1 MRLPLMLFLLAA
13 LAPVFFGKVRA
24 APLWLV
30 LQALALAWIGAIHH
44 AEWSLHTLIGVLEVV
59 LVRGVLAPWLL
70 LRAIRLRA
78 EPDADLMPSNLFT
91 WAIGTALIVLAF
103 DFGGAAMA
111 DAPALALGVVGAMV
125 AMVLL
130 ILSTNGSPAAQ
141 LVAVLFMFLKQG
153 LDMLLQGSV
162 SGVGIGGS
170 VAVVS
175 TVAVVAIYF
184 LELFVAFLQAFV
196 FMFLTSVFISQ
207 LAHHD
212 EHGHHEGHDHEHAH
226 AHAH

>member
-44 AEWSLHTLIGVLEVV
+44 AEWSPHTLIGVLEVV

-141 LVAVLFMFLKQG
+141 LVAVLFMENAIAVFES
-153 LDMLLQGSV
+153 MLPAPWPLPVHLMLTGV
-162 SGVGIGGS
+162 YLLTVGVGSWLIGRPE
-170 VAVVS
+170 
-175 TVAVVAIYF
+175 I
-184 LELFVAFLQAFV
+184 
-196 FMFLTSVFISQ
+196 
-207 LAHHD
+207 LAPQGHPLPPA
-212 EHGHHEGHDHEHAH
+212 HGDSGA
-226 AHAH
+226 

>member
-141 LVAVLFMFLKQG
+141 LVAVLFMENAIAVFES
-153 LDMLLQGSV
+153 MLPAPWPLPVHLMLTVVYLLTVGVGSWLIGRPENPELQGHP
-162 SGVGIGGS
+162 IPP
-170 VAVVS
+170 
-175 TVAVVAIYF
+175 
-184 LELFVAFLQAFV
+184 
-196 FMFLTSVFISQ
+196 
-207 LAHHD
+207 AHGD
-212 EHGHHEGHDHEHAH
+212 RA
-226 AHAH
+226 A